1 MLPDGIKMPLFANA
15 DNGSGSPLHEIN
27 GSRLLIQDTTPGN
40 PTSFYYQCDTDV
52 SPTNGNPVFVHFP
65 EIDAATN
72 SSSPDILYVGF
83 GDGGLFMQF
92 PLIPGAPPVK
102 CDLNGKGMQM
112 GNRLWMYSQSG
123 QVHVGL
129 GGVKVKVERT

>member
-15 DNGSGSPLHEIN
+15 QNSSGSPLHEIN

-40 PTSFYYQCDTDV
+40 PASFYYECDSDV
-52 SPTNGNPVFVHFP
+52 AANGNPVHVHYP

-72 SSSPDILYVGF
+72 SPSADTLFVGF
-83 GDGGLFMQF
+83 GDGGIFLAF
-92 PLIPGAPPVK
+92 PLVPGAPPVK
-102 CDLNGKGMQM
+102 CELFGKAMQM

-129 GGVKVKVERT
+129 GGFKVKIERT